1 MADILVKFDE
11 PIVAPRGDKY
21 FAQAVGSEV
30 DGRLWEGWLEFL
42 PVNESRGALESGRET
57 TQPNRAGVEYW
68 SQGLTRVYLQG
79 ALARALSLAESP
91 RVPSVTDSMPVR
103 FNTFGHRVAGA
114 TSARSPT
121 SPRPVLNPLQV
132 YAQGETILRG
142 ELNALSR
149 DHIESIAIAYDLVP
163 YDSSTGLSAL
173 STKDLIARIVDGAR
187 ARQRP
192 FASDAGPPRSQ
203 L

>member
-11 PIVAPRGDKY
+11 PIAATSGNKY

-30 DGRLWEGWLEFL
+30 NGGLWEGWLEFL

-57 TQPNRAGVEYW
+57 TQPNRADVEYW
-68 SQGLTRVYLQG
+68 AQGLTRVYLQG
-79 ALARALSLAESP
+79 SLARALSLAESP
-91 RVPSVTDSMPVR
+91 RVPSVPR

-114 TSARSPT
+114 ASARSPAI
-121 SPRPVLNPLQV
+121 PRPVLNPLQV
-132 YAQGETILRG
+132 FAQGETILRG

-163 YDSSTGLSAL
+163 YDSSAGLSAL

-192 FASDAGPPRSQ
+192 FASDTGPPRFQ